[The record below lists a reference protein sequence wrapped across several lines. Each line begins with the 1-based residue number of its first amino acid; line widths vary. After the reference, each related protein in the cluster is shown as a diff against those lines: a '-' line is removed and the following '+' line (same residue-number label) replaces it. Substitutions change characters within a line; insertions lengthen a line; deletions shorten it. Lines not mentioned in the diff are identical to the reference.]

1 MTRLNIE
8 HHIETLYESDSVSAL
23 IFHCPGK
30 ASHCEHVVEEYSEQH
45 EIVFPLDG
53 LFMRYDAFGRFIA
66 DSNHILF
73 FNSEQPHEIS
83 HPIWGCDT
91 SLIIRFRNDIL
102 LDLLGYYEPIEK
114 PFTDGHRL
122 LDSKQ
127 QLIKQQLLMMLAH
140 SEQDLFAIEEYILH
154 QISALLEHEQKQAT
168 DSGKMTIEQREAVF
182 NAQCILNQSFRETIS
197 LHNIAQQ
204 VFYSEYALCRLFK
217 QQVGTT
223 IHQYLTGL
231 RLSQALHE
239 LVEQPQKPIGDVG
252 VELGFSSPSH
262 FSTRFLNTF
271 GKTPGDFREQAT
283 SAKLHEM
290 HKNLKVKPIAS

>member
-1 MTRLNIE
+1 MTRLVE
-8 HHIETLYESDSVSAL
+8 HHIETLYESGSVSAL

-30 ASHCEHVVEEYSEQH
+30 TSHCEQVVEEYSEQH

-83 HPIWGCDT
+83 HPVWGCDT

-127 QLIKQQLLMMLAH
+127 QLVKQQLLMTLAH
-140 SEQDLFAIEEYILH
+140 SEQDLLAIEEYILH
-154 QISALLEHEQKQAT
+154 QISASLEHEQKQAT
-168 DSGKMTIEQREAVF
+168 DGGKMTIEQREAVF
-182 NAQCILNQSFRETIS
+182 NAQCVLNQTFREKINLNSIS
-197 LHNIAQQ
+197 QQ

-223 IHQYLTGL
+223 IHQYLTAL
-231 RLSQALHE
+231 RLSQALHD
-239 LVEQPQKPIGDVG
+239 LAEQPQKLIGDIG

-262 FSTRFLNTF
+262 FSTRFLNRF
-271 GKTPGDFREQAT
+271 GMSPSYFREHAT
-283 SAKLHEM
+283 TAKIHET
-290 HKNLKVKPIAS
+290 HKNLKASPIAS